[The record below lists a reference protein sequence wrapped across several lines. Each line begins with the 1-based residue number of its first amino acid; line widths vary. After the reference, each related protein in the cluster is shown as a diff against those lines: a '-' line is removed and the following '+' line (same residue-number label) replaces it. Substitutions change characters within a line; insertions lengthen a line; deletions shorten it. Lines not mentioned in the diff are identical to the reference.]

1 MTLTTILNLAIGLTY
16 VYLLLSLVASAVAE
30 FIAGYWN
37 LRGTGL
43 KASIQHWLDDPNGIG
58 LAGALYDHKLIAG
71 LIKPGMDKPALS
83 WITWLI
89 PSVSAR
95 LPSYI
100 PKETIADALIDILDR
115 GNAFKTGE
123 MQPGLA
129 ALWRSAQKSAGTDA
143 QAALKSFR
151 DQVMKWFDDAVSR
164 QSENYTRRSQYRLFF
179 IGLAIA
185 IALNADTLKIASALW
200 APASIEQINSM
211 AETAAKL
218 KGLGVKLNEAEI
230 AKLSPSE
237 LLQKIDNLPLPIGW
251 GKDATGCEV
260 ASHLTP
266 SFLGFWPLSGLGRWA
281 CPPKQPAPGTTE
293 AGFEKG
299 KTGENT
305 TPDNGPKKPP
315 AVPVLED
322 ITAAKWLGWLITALA
337 ISFGAQFWFD
347 ALGSFVRL
355 RSSGVQPK
363 SSEKPAASS
372 S

>member
-30 FIAGYWN
+30 FISGYWN

-43 KASIQHWLDDPNGIG
+43 KASIRHWLDDPNGVG

-71 LIKPGMDKPALS
+71 LIKPGMDKPSLN
-83 WITWLI
+83 WIAWLI
-89 PSVSAR
+89 PAVSAR

-115 GNAFKTGE
+115 DNAFKTGE

-164 QSENYTRRSQYRLFF
+164 QSENYTRRSQYRLFG

-185 IALNADTLKIASALW
+185 IALNADSLKIASALW
-200 APASIEQINSM
+200 TPLPPDQITKIVAA
-211 AETAAKL
+211 AEAVEKLGDEGLKAKL
-218 KGLGVKLNEAEI
+218 KDVNVADLRTEIDALKL
-230 AKLSPSE
+230 PM
-237 LLQKIDNLPLPIGW
+237 GW
-251 GKDATGCEV
+251 GKDA
-260 ASHLTP
+260 SYKSL
-266 SFLGFWPLSGLGRWA
+266 
-281 CPPKQPAPGTTE
+281 
-293 AGFEKG
+293 
-299 KTGENT
+299 
-305 TPDNGPKKPP
+305 
-315 AVPVLED
+315 AVRLKE
-322 ITAAKWLGWLITALA
+322 TSAANVIGWLITALA

-347 ALGSFVRL
+347 ALGRFVRL
-355 RSSGVQPK
+355 RSGGVQPK
-363 SSEKPAASS
+363 SGEKPAASKG
-372 S
+372 